1 MRKLSLFFFSTLHNA
16 HTHILPKMS
25 PANPTDRP
33 TPQHP
38 FSQGTVG
45 ATSRTM
51 LWVGEGVLG
60 VVALQ
65 SLLRRCCKDTFVVG
79 GGGKWT
85 EEGEEDKLS
94 CSSGWKE
101 ERGGG
106 GGGATMREE
115 SEREQLF
122 LSLEGRRRREVCLHA
137 SSLFFH
143 SLLNPLLPSF
153 QSARPARLSK
163 REPIGAG
170 FTQHIARILLLS

>member
-1 MRKLSLFFFSTLHNA
+1 MWW
-16 HTHILPKMS
+16 
-25 PANPTDRP
+25 
-33 TPQHP
+33 P
-38 FSQGTVG
+38 FSLSS
-45 ATSRTM
+45 ADAARTHSS
-51 LWVGEGVLG
+51 WE
-60 VVALQ
+60 
-65 SLLRRCCKDTFVVG
+65 
-79 GGGKWT
+79 
-85 EEGEEDKLS
+85 EEG
-94 CSSGWKE
+94 SGPRRERKTNYPAAAAE

-106 GGGATMREE
+106 EGGATMGEE